1 MITTSYPE
9 TLHKKRKKIMRLYP
23 DRQVEMVLGM
33 EDPFH
38 YRHKVYASFRRA
50 RDGHLIAGLYEEGT
64 HRIVP
69 TSDCLIQSETANAVI
84 RDFTAIADGMKLTAF
99 HEDTGFGILRHLYV
113 RVSKSD
119 GSVLLVI
126 VIGSRELPGS
136 KKLVSKLL
144 QIHPEIKTI
153 IVNQNHRKTSMV
165 LGDREK
171 VIYGPGYIF
180 DEISGIRFRISSHS
194 FFQVNP
200 VQTEVLYRTALDLA
214 RLKSDDEVLDLCCGI
229 GTITLLASEAVK
241 HVTGVEVVPQ
251 AIKDAKENAKQNG
264 IRNVSFVCD
273 DIAHY
278 LSKHETN
285 PDVII
290 ADPPRSGL
298 GKHVSEALGHS
309 GAKEIVYIS
318 CNPET
323 QKTDCEILYGYGYE
337 IQRIIPVDM
346 FCFTNHI
353 ETVVLL
359 NNKYAKA
366 KDFVQIGIDA
376 EDYYRIKD

>member
-1 MITTSYPE
+1 
-9 TLHKKRKKIMRLYP
+9 MRLYP
-23 DRQVEMVLGM
+23 DKKVEMVLGM

-38 YRHKVYASFRRA
+38 YRHKVYASFRRTK
-50 RDGHLIAGLYEEGT
+50 DGHLIAGLYEEGT

-69 TSDCLIQSETANAVI
+69 TSDCLIQNETANAII
-84 RDFTAIADGMKLTAF
+84 RDFTEIADGMKLTAY

-113 RVSKSD
+113 RVSRSD

-180 DEISGIRFRISSHS
+180 DEISGIRFRISCHS

-214 RLKSDDEVLDLCCGI
+214 QLKSSDEVVDLCCGI
-229 GTITLLASEAVK
+229 GTITLLAAETVK

-264 IRNVSFVCD
+264 IKNASFICD

-278 LSKHETN
+278 LYKNEIN
-285 PDVII
+285 PDVVI

-298 GKHVSEALGHS
+298 GKTVSEALGRS
-309 GAKEIVYIS
+309 EVKKIVYVS

-323 QKTDCEILYGYGYE
+323 QKTDCEILSRYGYE
-337 IQRIIPVDM
+337 IKRIIPVDM
-346 FCFTNHI
+346 FCFTDHV
-353 ETVVLL
+353 ECVVLMSRQ
-359 NNKYAKA
+359 NT
-366 KDFVQIGIDA
+366 
-376 EDYYRIKD
+376 

>member
-1 MITTSYPE
+1 
-9 TLHKKRKKIMRLYP
+9 MRLYP
-23 DRQVEMVLGM
+23 DREVEMVLGM
-33 EDPFH
+33 ENPFH
-38 YRHKVYASFRRA
+38 YRHKVYASFRRT
-50 RDGHLIAGLYEEGT
+50 RDNHLIAGLYEEGT

-69 TSDCLIQSETANAVI
+69 TSDCLIQNETANAVI
-84 RDFTAIADGMKLTAF
+84 RDFTEIADGMKLTAF
-99 HEDTGFGILRHLYV
+99 HEDTGTGILRHLYV
-113 RVSKSD
+113 RVSRRD

-136 KKLVSKLL
+136 KKLVSNLL
-144 QIHPEIKTI
+144 KIHPEIKTI

-180 DEISGIRFRISSHS
+180 DEIAGIRFRISSHS

-200 VQTEVLYRTALDLA
+200 VQTEVLYRTALELA
-214 RLKSDDEVLDLCCGI
+214 ELKSTDEVVDLCCGI
-229 GTITLLASEAVK
+229 GTITLLAAENVK
-241 HVTGVEVVPQ
+241 HVTGIEVVPQ

-278 LSKHETN
+278 LSNHEIT
-285 PDVII
+285 PDVVI

-298 GKHVSEALGHS
+298 GKTASHAIGNS
-309 GAKEIVYIS
+309 GAKKIVYIS

-323 QKTDCEILYGYGYE
+323 QKTDCEILCIYGYE
-337 IQRIIPVDM
+337 IKRIIPVDM
-346 FCFTNHI
+346 FCFTNHV
-353 ETVVLL
+353 ETVCLL
-359 NNKYAKA
+359 TLK
-366 KDFVQIGIDA
+366 G
-376 EDYYRIKD
+376 